1 MLQRMKK
8 IDFNRVCVYD
18 SNLEGD
24 TVIEFS
30 IEQQWKMKIDN
41 IRFTMPPDTQWTD
54 NIGFIKIYS
63 EGSHFIGNVVVN
75 GDLKVRDTA
84 LPVIWP
90 DQVGRQQVIGT
101 FRGLSNSGSVG
112 FSFAL
117 LDANKKKVQLAQLI
131 VVFSMVAED
140 GKV

>member
-1 MLQRMKK
+1 MKK
-8 IDFNRVCVYD
+8 IDFNKVCVYD
-18 SNLEGD
+18 SNLQGD

-30 IEQQWKMKIDN
+30 IEQQWKMKIVN
-41 IRFTMPPDTQWTD
+41 IRFTMPHEAVWTD

-63 EGSHFIGNVVVN
+63 EGSQFVGTMAIN
-75 GDLKVRDTA
+75 GDVKVRNTG

-90 DQVGRQQVIGT
+90 DQAGRQQVIGT

-117 LDANKKKVQLAQLI
+117 LDANKKKVELAQLI